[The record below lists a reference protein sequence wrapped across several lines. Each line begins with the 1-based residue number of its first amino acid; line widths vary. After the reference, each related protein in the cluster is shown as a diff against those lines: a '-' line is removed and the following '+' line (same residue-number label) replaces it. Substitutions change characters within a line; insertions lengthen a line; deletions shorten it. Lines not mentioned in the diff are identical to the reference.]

1 MVASTLLRLTRL
13 PVDGVITGTFGDTS
27 DGYPADGH
35 KGTDLAAPMGTP
47 IVQPASTP
55 TTLYAMHGVRADGV
69 PLDGWG
75 DGSLGNCI
83 VLDFIGTPWYGF
95 LAHMQEFSQ
104 DISVGMGVLPGTELG
119 RVGMTGKTSGPHVH
133 FALCKNT
140 GHFGSI
146 DQFDDPLRYYE
157 PGGGDDRLDV
167 LEAKVRRL
175 EGLIGGYGL
184 LGPDGAV
191 ISGDAALQYAN
202 LQQFSALLSGQIADK
217 RLAEL
222 TVMVMQLTTSN
233 PSARL
238 RQEII
243 EGLANLLTEL
253 RE

>member
-1 MVASTLLRLTRL
+1 MPNLVLTRL
-13 PVDGVITGTFGDTS
+13 PVSGPITGGFGDTS
-27 DGYPADGH
+27 EGYPRDGH
-35 KGTDLAAPMGTP
+35 RGTDLAAPMGTP
-47 IVQPASTP
+47 IVQPAATA
-55 TTLYAMHGVRADGV
+55 TTVYAMHGVRADGV

-95 LAHMQEFSQ
+95 LAHMQEFSTN
-104 DISVGMGVLPGTELG
+104 ISVGMAVLPGTDLG
-119 RVGMTGKTSGPHVH
+119 KVGATGKAFGSHVH